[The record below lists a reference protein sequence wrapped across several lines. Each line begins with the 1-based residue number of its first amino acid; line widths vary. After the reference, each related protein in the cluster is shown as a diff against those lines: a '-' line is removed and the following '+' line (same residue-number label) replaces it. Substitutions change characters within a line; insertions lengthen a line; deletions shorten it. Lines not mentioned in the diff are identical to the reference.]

1 MPQGN
6 IYHVKLKG
14 DDIKVKISKKLAII
28 LSFTVGTLMF
38 ASTALA
44 EVASKSGYDQLKD
57 SLKYTADSLSSKL
70 SNYTV
75 DMSFVMKDNNTVVS
89 SNNELIKCD
98 LSKGAREQTSKS
110 TNTLE
115 TNGTRESYYYTDKNS
130 SISHNN
136 DEDFY
141 HVIELKNSKDKKI
154 FENPFE
160 EKRAGDIEKI
170 SDALVGN
177 LKDSVVVTQNAD
189 GSKKL
194 SGSLTEAQIPALVNA
209 VVSFQF
215 KNQFGIYNSDE
226 ANSNKTKISKITKD
240 IFVKEIKG
248 TMDVNKDGLVQNV
261 LFTGTL
267 SGKDEQGTEHTL
279 TFEVLGKVTNINS
292 TTVNKPDLSGKKVDK
307 QVQEDDNKLS
317 NPTSYIGKYKTDIAI
332 EKDNKFV
339 KIGER
344 IVTIAHID
352 DNSVAGNYHEEYTKG
367 YESYGSSNNDF
378 NFDGK
383 FNKQSH
389 LDASFNYTNSSSKT
403 GKGHI
408 FIDSHSS
415 CINFNIDGENSN
427 ENMLFDSNFS
437 RVFD

>member
-1 MPQGN
+1 
-6 IYHVKLKG
+6 
-14 DDIKVKISKKLAII
+14 VKINKRLAII

-38 ASTALA
+38 ASTAMA

-57 SLKYTADSLSSKL
+57 SLKYTADSFSSKL
-70 SNYTV
+70 SSYTV
-75 DMSFVMKDNNTVVS
+75 DMSIVMKDNNTVVS
-89 SNNELIKCD
+89 SENQLAKYD
-98 LSKGAREQTSKS
+98 LSKGATEHTSKYTS
-110 TNTLE
+110 TLE
-115 TNGTRESYYYTDKNS
+115 TNGTGESYYYSDKNS

-136 DEDFY
+136 NEDFY
-141 HVIELKNSKDKKI
+141 RVIELKDSKDKKI
-154 FENPFE
+154 FTNPFQ
-160 EKRAGDIEKI
+160 EKRAEDIEKI

-194 SGSLTEAQIPALVNA
+194 SGSLTESQIPALVNA

-215 KNQFGIYNSDE
+215 KNQFRLYNPDE
-226 ANSNKTKISKITKD
+226 ANTTKAKMSKITKD

-267 SGKDEQGTEHTL
+267 SGKDEQGAEHTL
-279 TFEVLGKVTNINS
+279 TFDVLVKVTNINS

-307 QVQEDDNKLS
+307 QIQKDDNKLS
-317 NPTSYIGKYKTDIAI
+317 NPKSYIGKYKTDIAI
-332 EKDNKFV
+332 EKDDKFV

-344 IVTIAHID
+344 IITISNL
-352 DNSVAGNYHEEYTKG
+352 DNTSVSGNYHEEYIKG
-367 YESYGSSNNDF
+367 YESYASNKDDF

-389 LDASFNYTNSSSKT
+389 LDASFNYTNSSGKT

-408 FIDSHSS
+408 FINSHSS
-415 CINFNIDGENSN
+415 CINFNIDGERPNSTI
-427 ENMLFDSNFS
+427 LSNDDYS